1 MFVRRSG
8 PECKP
13 LSSLTTSQD
22 TQRPLDS
29 LQSGSLKAK
38 FQRREHIVVGL
49 ENAPSAL
56 VELFKGSNTG
66 KMLVQVG
73 DDNDVLP
80 NLL

>member
-1 MFVRRSG
+1 WIIEG
-8 PECKP
+8 
-13 LSSLTTSQD
+13 
-22 TQRPLDS
+22 
-29 LQSGSLKAK
+29 K

-66 KMLVQVG
+66 KLLVQVG
-73 DDNDVLP
+73 DENDVLP